1 MTALT
6 RSLSTMAVLGIGI
19 GLGIGSMQLLY
30 GEPAEAN
37 RPQNV
42 DQFNPSVSLAP
53 LVAAL
58 SPAVVNIDV
67 AVDAPQMGYGFPFG
81 WPEGGSIQS
90 GQGSGFIISDD
101 GYVLTNYHVVDSADT
116 LIVKLANEES
126 YSGTIVGYDDSIDVA
141 LLKIDSNKPLP
152 YVELGQS
159 NDVRVGDWAVAI
171 GNPFG
176 LSHTVTSGI
185 ISAKERVIGSGPY
198 DNYLQTDASIN
209 PGNSGGPL
217 FNLKGQVIGI
227 NTAINPRAQGIGFS
241 LPIDKVTSILED
253 LKTNG
258 RPSRGWLGVGLKRSA
273 ESDASGA
280 VVGEIYPNTPAYK
293 AGLQTGDVVISF
305 DGQDIQNA
313 DEFIRMV
320 GGYRSGDSASMVVL
334 RNGKK
339 RTLSVTLGVRPSEK
353 DLAFGTFNQ
362 NTLSDNGILVAD
374 ASGLNLAGQTE
385 GVVVLQ
391 ISSKNALTKA
401 LRVGDLVFKIN
412 DTLIRNAQSFYTATQ
427 EVSSIE
433 SVTLFRNGEVQTL
446 KP

>member
-1 MTALT
+1 MT
-6 RSLSTMAVLGIGI
+6 TMTHSISIIAVLGIGI
-19 GLGIGSMQLLY
+19 GFGIGTTHLLY

-53 LVAAL
+53 LVEAL

-67 AVDAPQMGYGFPFG
+67 AVEAPQMGYGFPFG

-90 GQGSGFIISDD
+90 GQGSGFIISED
-101 GYVLTNYHVVDSADT
+101 GYVLTNYHVVDSADSLT
-116 LIVKLANEES
+116 VKLANDES
-126 YSGTIVGYDDSIDVA
+126 YSGTVVGYDDSIDVA
-141 LLKIDSNKPLP
+141 LLKIESDRPLP

-159 NDVRVGDWAVAI
+159 NEVRVGDWAVAI

-217 FNLKGQVIGI
+217 FNLQGQVIGI

-241 LPIDKVTSILED
+241 LPIDKVSSILED
-253 LKTNG
+253 LKSNG
-258 RPSRGWLGVGLKRSA
+258 RPSRGWLGVGLKRGS
-273 ESDASGA
+273 ETEDKGA
-280 VVGEIYPNTPAYK
+280 VVGEVYPNTPASE
-293 AGLQTGDVVISF
+293 AGLQTDDVVISF
-305 DGQDIQNA
+305 DENEISNA
-313 DEFIRMV
+313 DEFIRLV
-320 GGYRSGDSASMVVL
+320 GSYRSGDTANIVVM

-339 RTLSVTLGVRPSEK
+339 RTLSVTLGARPSEK
-353 DLAFGTFNQ
+353 DLAFGSFNSG
-362 NTLSDNGILVAD
+362 LIADNGVLVAD
-374 ASGLNLAGQTE
+374 ASGFNLGGNNE

-391 ISSKNALTKA
+391 ITSKNAFSKSLQI
-401 LRVGDLVFKIN
+401 GDVILKIN
-412 DTLIRNAQSFYTATQ
+412 DTAIRNAQAFYAATTDID
-427 EVSSIE
+427 SIE
-433 SVTLFRNGEVQTL
+433 SVSVFRNGKVQTL
-446 KP
+446 TP